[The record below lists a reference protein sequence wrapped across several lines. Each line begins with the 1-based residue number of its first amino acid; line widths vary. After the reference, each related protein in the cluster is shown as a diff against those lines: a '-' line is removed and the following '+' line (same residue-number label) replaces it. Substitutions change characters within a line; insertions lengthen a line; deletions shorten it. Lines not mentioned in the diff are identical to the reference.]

1 MKAFSISDRLKSMRH
16 ALRGLVVMI
25 RSQHNAWV
33 HAVATALVITAGIY
47 FDLQPI
53 EWQVLILA
61 MLGVWVSE
69 SLNTAFEFIC
79 DVASPEFHPLV
90 EKAKDVAASAVL
102 LSSIGAVV
110 IGVIIFWPKLLGSLG
125 LASP

>member
-33 HAVATALVITAGIY
+33 HAVATALVITAGVY
-47 FDLQPI
+47 FDLQPM

-102 LSSIGAVV
+102 LSAIGAVV
-110 IGVIIFWPKLLGSLG
+110 IGVIIFWPKLLGFLG